1 MGESRKAAKPFGI
14 RFAGRLH
21 VFEGEAAILFL
32 VTAVTVTA
40 VTKLLFFCLRGKKM
54 HLLIGRA
61 IKNLGKEGW
70 NEILIVSL

>member
-40 VTKLLFFCLRGKKM
+40 VTKLRFFLFAREENAFINWKGD
-54 HLLIGRA
+54 
-61 IKNLGKEGW
+61 
-70 NEILIVSL
+70 